1 MQEVP
6 VMKRVDGEMIE
17 TGEFKF
23 DSAGAVKATELLGK
37 SLGLFEQ
44 KINVNIPKVVFTN
57 DDDIE
62 D

>member
-1 MQEVP
+1 
-6 VMKRVDGEMIE
+6 MKRVDGEMIE